1 MQTLT
6 QASPNDALT
15 APQQLG
21 VDQPH
26 KLGSR
31 PPKYVR
37 VLERCANGLVKF
49 EFAVGWPDLGC
60 ELALPSPIF
69 EAFCQEHQV
78 EYLSADDQPA
88 QMGATTPGDNED
100 DQY

>member
-6 QASPNDALT
+6 QAQSTDALT
-15 APQQLG
+15 APEQLG
-21 VDQPH
+21 AEQPY

-31 PPKYVR
+31 PSKYVR

-60 ELALPSPIF
+60 ELALPTPMF

-78 EYLSADDQPA
+78 EYLSADDKPL
-88 QMGATTPGDNED
+88 QMGATTPGDTDN